1 MNADEHRLN
10 QLTQAVIGCAY
21 DVSNSLGCGYVEKVY
36 QNAMVRALSRSGIR
50 AEKEVLIE
58 VYFDSVV
65 VGEFYADLVV
75 EGMVLVEL
83 KAVRELD
90 ELHWAQCLNYLKA
103 SGLTVCLLINFGNPK
118 VQIKRFVGSQRG
130 RE

>member
-1 MNADEHRLN
+1 
-10 QLTQAVIGCAY
+10 
-21 DVSNSLGCGYVEKVY
+21 
-36 QNAMVRALSRSGIR
+36 
-50 AEKEVLIE
+50 
-58 VYFDSVV
+58 